1 MIFTEETIIR
11 NAILHRVDMDN
22 DKLHLSSK
30 TFECN
35 EASEQLALKKIFLKP
50 FANNTVT
57 LEFKHDVN
65 VELNVLFNLA
75 KAVYNESDFVAASQ
89 DICKHLQSVSKHP
102 NIKSGDVFV
111 LQLEDVRFKN
121 THCQAL
127 GIFKVESK
135 ETFLETEA
143 KKEMQLNFKQGIGS
157 KRLDKAC
164 LILFTEEPYT
174 VFLIDNSSSGD
185 TDYWKNEFAKLAFK
199 KDDINTT
206 HHFLSLTK
214 DFVTQQYPTDFET
227 TKADQID
234 LLNRSVEY
242 FKTHETFEKAAF
254 EQEVLHHEN
263 LIHSFQNFNKQ
274 YTSENDIELGDG
286 FEISAQA
293 VKKQARVFKSVLK
306 LDKNFHVYIHGNRE
320 LIEQGVDADGRKFYK
335 LYFEKES

>member
-1 MIFTEETIIR
+1 MIFIEEAIIS

-22 DKLHLSSK
+22 DKLHLSNH
-30 TFECN
+30 TFDCDET
-35 EASEQLALKKIFLKP
+35 AEQVALKKIFLKP
-50 FANNTVT
+50 FASNTVT
-57 LEFKHDVN
+57 LEFKHEVN
-65 VELNVLFNLA
+65 LSLNVLYSLA
-75 KAVYNESDFVAASQ
+75 KAILHEEDFVKTSQ
-89 DICKHLQSVSKHP
+89 DICKHLHTVSKHP

-111 LQLEDVRFKN
+111 LQMEDVRFN
-121 THCQAL
+121 NSHYQAL

-174 VFLIDNSSSGD
+174 VFLIDSSGSD
-185 TDYWKNEFAKLAFK
+185 ADYWKNEFANVEFK

-206 HHFLSLTK
+206 HQFLTLTK
-214 DFVTQQYPTDFET
+214 DFVTQQYPSQFEV

-242 FKTHETFEKAAF
+242 FKTHETFDKEEFK
-254 EQEVLHHEN
+254 QEVLHHDV
-263 LIHSFQNFNKQ
+263 LINAFDNYNKSYEQ
-274 YTSENDIELGDG
+274 QHNITLDDG
-286 FEISAQA
+286 FAISNQA
-293 VKKQARVFKSVLK
+293 VKKQQRIFKSVLK

-320 LIEQGVDADGRKFYK
+320 MIEQGTDPDGRKYYK
-335 LYFEKES
+335 LYFENEC